1 MSKRDYY
8 DVLGVSRSA
17 SEDELKKAYRSLA
30 MKYHPDKNSGDKEAE
45 KKFKELNEAYEILRD
60 ANKRAAYDR
69 MGHQAFDQGG
79 GGRPHASGDFNFTGG
94 FSNIFEDIFGDF
106 MGGGSSQGQRG
117 SDLQY
122 NMNVS
127 LEEAFKGTKKT
138 IRINVN
144 AACDEC
150 KGSGAEKGTKPVTCS
165 TCQGRGKVRANQGF
179 FTVERAC
186 PTCHGA
192 GRAIEKPCRS
202 CSGLGRVRKEKNL
215 NVSVPAG
222 VEDGTRIRLAGEGEA
237 GIQGAASGDLYVFV
251 SVAPH
256 PFFQREGADIHCRVP
271 ISMVTAALGG
281 TIEVPT
287 IDGGRAKVKI
297 PEGTQTNRQFRLKD
311 KGMTILRH
319 SNRGDMYI
327 HAFVETPVNLT
338 KKNKEILKE
347 FEKNTK
353 NTQTNPQSEGF
364 FAKVKEFWDNLQ
376 D

>member
-8 DVLGVSRSA
+8 DVLGVPRSA
-17 SEDELKKAYRSLA
+17 SESELKKAYRSLA

-60 ANKRAAYDR
+60 VNKRAAYDR

-79 GGRPHASGDFNFTGG
+79 RERSHASGDFNFTGG

-106 MGGGSSQGQRG
+106 MGGGSPQAHRG

-122 NMNVS
+122 NMNIS
-127 LEEAFKGTKKT
+127 LEEAFKGSKKP

-144 AACDEC
+144 APCDEC
-150 KGSGAEKGTKPVTCS
+150 KGSGSEKGTKPVTCLS
-165 TCQGRGKVRANQGF
+165 CHGQGKVRANQGF
-179 FTVERAC
+179 FTVERTC

-192 GRAIEKPCRS
+192 GRKIEKPCRS
-202 CSGLGRVRKEKNL
+202 CSGLGRVRKEKSL
-215 NVSVPAG
+215 NVSIPAG

-237 GIQGAASGDLYVFV
+237 GIQGAAPGDLYVFV

-256 PFFQREGADIHCRVP
+256 SFFQREGADIHCRVP

-281 TIEVPT
+281 AIEVPT
-287 IDGGRAKVKI
+287 INGGRAKVKI

-311 KGMTILRH
+311 KGMTILRR

-327 HAFVETPVNLT
+327 HAFVETPVNLS
-338 KKNKEILKE
+338 KKNKDLLKE
-347 FEKNTK
+347 FEKSTK
-353 NTQTNPQSEGF
+353 NAQTNPQSEGF